1 MSDEKL
7 DDDRLKAL
15 LSQEIS
21 ASLTHDKTELSA
33 KRSRNMEYLRGEM
46 TDTPA
51 MAGRSS
57 VVSMDVADTIGWMLP
72 GIIRVF
78 TASDVMVAYEP
89 QKPGDE
95 ATAKQASEYA
105 NFVFMRD
112 NPGYRTL
119 WDATHD
125 SLALGNGIV
134 KHYWDDKE
142 ECEYTEH
149 SGLTEEQIAIMQT
162 VEVVAQKPGEPQ
174 VILVPGPTGQLME
187 QPIQTYDVKIKRVVT
202 SGRLKV
208 ECIEPED
215 FLLDRHATTIENAR
229 FCAHRQ
235 DVTKSDLIEMGFDRQ
250 MVEDLP
256 VDRFSSLQQ
265 EKISRDDE
273 SSLFSNVGD
282 ESMALVELFECYV
295 KADADGDGVAETIR
309 AFYAGSGSTGELL
322 DWEVWE
328 DDVPFSDIPCEP
340 IPHRWDARSVADDT
354 SDIQRVK
361 TVITRQFLDNTYW
374 VNNPMMEAEEGT
386 VTNPE
391 TLRSPRFGATIW
403 RKKGTI
409 TPLKPV
415 DIPYIGDK
423 ALLALQHFDQ
433 VREMRTGVSRSTMA
447 LDPEALQNQT
457 ATAAN
462 NTKDA
467 AYSQIELI
475 ARNQAELG
483 WKRVFNQILKLIVKH
498 QDRPRTIR
506 LRDTWVEMDPRSWN
520 ANMDATINIGL
531 GTGSRDRDMAMLNQI
546 LNVQIAMTDRLAA
559 SGFSAQALEMVPKIN
574 MTATKLAESA
584 GIKNPDQFYLDIK
597 PEMLEQMKREAA
609 SRPDPVAQAEQMKA
623 QTQLTI
629 AQQQAQIDAA
639 MKDKELQGKAQ
650 EFMAKAQMDQQADER
665 KAQIE
670 AVQMQAD
677 IEAQRD
683 KAQTEAA
690 LAQQK
695 FEMEKELALMQAALD
710 AELKAKE
717 EARKEREFEQKM
729 AFEREKHQAALQ
741 QAEIARAEMVQSHE
755 HKRQLERDSHEYS
768 MAQSKAASEGKAKE
782 EKPKPEPKVEPK
794 ADRDPVKDVATILE
808 ALAKTSKPKKVVRD
822 KDGKITGIE

>member
-1 MSDEKL
+1 MTEKM

-15 LSQEIS
+15 LSQEIHS
-21 ASLTHDKTELSA
+21 ALTYDDTELSQKRA
-33 KRSRNMEYLRGEM
+33 KALEYYRGTM

-51 MAGRSS
+51 MTGRSS

-78 TASDVMVAYEP
+78 TASDRMAIYEP
-89 QKPGDE
+89 EKPNDE
-95 ATAKQASEYA
+95 EAAKQATDYA
-105 NFVFMRD
+105 NYVFMKD
-112 NPGYRTL
+112 NPGYRIM

-125 SLALGNGIV
+125 SLLLGNGIV
-134 KHYWDDKE
+134 KHWWDDKE

-149 SGLTEEQIAIMQT
+149 SGLTEEQIAVLQQDQSGEI
-162 VEVVAQKPGEPQ
+162 EVVAQKPGEPQ
-174 VILVPGPTGQLME
+174 IIMVPGPTGQMIE
-187 QPIQTYDVKIKRVVT
+187 MPIPTYDVKIKRVT
-202 SGRLKV
+202 SSGRLKV

-215 FLLDRHATTIENAR
+215 FLLDREATCIEEAR
-229 FCAHRQ
+229 FSAHRQ
-235 DVTKSDLIEMGFDRQ
+235 DVTRSDLIEMGFDRDL
-250 MVEDLP
+250 VEGLP
-256 VDRFSSLQQ
+256 VDRFSTMQQ
-265 EKISRDDE
+265 EKLSRDDNA
-273 SSLFSNVGD
+273 STFFNNVGD
-282 ESMALVELFECYV
+282 ESMLMVELFECYV
-295 KADADGDGVAETIR
+295 KADVDGDGVAETIR
-309 AFYAGSGSTGELL
+309 AFYAGSGATGELL

-340 IPHRWDARSVADDT
+340 VPHRWDARSIADDT

-374 VNNPMMEAEEGT
+374 VNNPMTAAEENS

-391 TLRSPRFGATIW
+391 TLRSPRFGATVW
-403 RKKGTI
+403 VKKGTTLPP
-409 TPLKPV
+409 TPLAV
-415 DIPYIGDK
+415 PYIGDK

-462 NTKDA
+462 NQKDA
-467 AYSQIELI
+467 AYSQVELV

-483 WKRVFNQILKLIVKH
+483 WKRVFKQILKLIVKH

-531 GTGSRDRDMAMLNQI
+531 GTGSRDRDMAMLNTI
-546 LNVQIAMTDRLAA
+546 LNVQIAMTDRLAQ

-597 PEMLEQMKREAA
+597 PEMLEQMKQEAA
-609 SRPDPVAQAEQMKA
+609 NRPDPEMQKEQMKAQSAMQAEQMKA
-623 QTQLTI
+623 QTALTLGQQDAQL
-629 AQQQAQIDAA
+629 A
-639 MKDKELQGKAQ
+639 
-650 EFMAKAQMDQQADER
+650 QQADER

-677 IEAQRD
+677 IEAQNQ
-683 KAQTEAA
+683 KTQAEMVQ
-690 LAQQK
+690 AQQK
-695 FEMEKELALMQAALD
+695 FEFDKEMALLEFQLQRELKMAELELKRELAQQQMAQQAEQHRQQMEAGVFKSMQGQQAH
-710 AELKAKE
+710 
-717 EARKEREFEQKM
+717 EQKM
-729 AFEREKHQAALQ
+729 EAA
-741 QAEIARAEMVQSHE
+741 
-755 HKRQLERDSHEYS
+755 
-768 MAQSKAASEGKAKE
+768 KAK
-782 EKPKPEPKVEPK
+782 P
-794 ADRDPVKDVATILE
+794 
-808 ALAKTSKPKKVVRD
+808 
-822 KDGKITGIE
+822 TGGE

>member
-1 MSDEKL
+1 MSEKL
-7 DDDRLKAL
+7 DDDGLKAL
-15 LSQEIS
+15 LSQEIN
-21 ASLTHDKTELSA
+21 ASLTHDQTELA
-33 KRSRNMEYLRGEM
+33 QKRARNLEYLRGEM
-46 TDTPA
+46 NDTPA
-51 MAGRSS
+51 MTGRSS

-78 TASDVMVAYEP
+78 TASDRMAIYEP
-89 QKPGDE
+89 ERPGDE
-95 ATAKQASEYA
+95 EHAKQATDYA
-105 NFVFMRD
+105 NFVFMKD
-112 NPGYRTL
+112 NPGYRIM
-119 WDATHD
+119 WDGTHD
-125 SLALGNGIV
+125 SLTLGNGII

-142 ECEYTEH
+142 ECEYSEH
-149 SGLTEEQIAIMQT
+149 SGLTEEQIAIMQSDQS
-162 VEVVAQKPGEPQ
+162 VEVVAQKSGEPQ

-187 QPIQTYDVKIKRVVT
+187 QPLPTYDVKIKRVT
-202 SGRLKV
+202 SSGRLKV

-215 FLLDRHATTIENAR
+215 FLLDRQATQIENAR

-235 DVTKSDLIEMGFDRQ
+235 DVTKSDLIEMGFDRDV
-250 MVEDLP
+250 VEALP
-256 VDRFSSLQQ
+256 ADRFSTMQQ
-265 EKISRDDE
+265 EKISRNEE
-273 SSLFSNVGD
+273 SQSFYNNVGD
-282 ESMALVELFECYV
+282 DSMVLVELFECYV

-309 AFYAGSGSTGELL
+309 AFYAGSGGTGELL

-374 VNNPMMEAEEGT
+374 VNNPMTEAEENS
-386 VTNPE
+386 VSNPE

-403 RKKGTI
+403 RKKGSMPI
-409 TPLKPV
+409 TPLAV
-415 DIPYIGDK
+415 PYIGDK

-483 WKRVFNQILKLIVKH
+483 WKRVFKQILKLIVKH

-531 GTGSRDRDMAMLNQI
+531 GTGSRDRDMAMLNTI
-546 LNVQIAMTDRLAA
+546 LNVQIAMTDRLGAA
-559 SGFSAQALEMVPKIN
+559 GFSAQALEMVPKIN

-584 GIKNPDQFYLDIK
+584 GIKNPDQFYLDLK
-597 PEMLEQMKREAA
+597 PEMLEQMKQQAA
-609 SRPDPVAQAEQMKA
+609 NPPKSPEQMKIEA
-623 QTQLTI
+623 DM
-629 AQQQAQIDAA
+629 QAKQADLQ
-639 MKDKELQGKAQ
+639 MRGQELQ
-650 EFMAKAQMDQQADER
+650 AKAAMDQQSDER

-677 IEAQRD
+677 IEAQN
-683 KAQTEAA
+683 KKIEAEMA

-695 FEMEKELALMQAALD
+695 FELERELKLMDFQLKRELAAADMEMKREQHRQQMEAGVFKTMQSQ
-710 AELKAKE
+710 
-717 EARKEREFEQKM
+717 EAHSQKM
-729 AFEREKHQAALQ
+729 EA
-741 QAEIARAEMVQSHE
+741 
-755 HKRQLERDSHEYS
+755 
-768 MAQSKAASEGKAKE
+768 AQSKGTE
-782 EKPKPEPKVEPK
+782 
-794 ADRDPVKDVATILE
+794 
-808 ALAKTSKPKKVVRD
+808 
-822 KDGKITGIE
+822 